1 MQASKISGDNYSR
14 GMLAQAVLAQGSG
27 DMPFVKLTGLVIGVL
42 LLYWAIR
49 RLLGSGNKK
58 R

>member
-1 MQASKISGDNYSR
+1 
-14 GMLAQAVLAQGSG
+14 MLAQAVLAQAPGN
-27 DMPFVKLTGLVIGVL
+27 MPFVKLTGLVIGVL

-49 RLLGSGNKK
+49 RLFGGGNKK

>member
-1 MQASKISGDNYSR
+1 
-14 GMLAQAVLAQGSG
+14 MLAQAVLAQGSG
-27 DMPFVKLTGLVIGVL
+27 NMPFVQLTGLVIGVL

-49 RLLGSGNKK
+49 RLFGGGGKK